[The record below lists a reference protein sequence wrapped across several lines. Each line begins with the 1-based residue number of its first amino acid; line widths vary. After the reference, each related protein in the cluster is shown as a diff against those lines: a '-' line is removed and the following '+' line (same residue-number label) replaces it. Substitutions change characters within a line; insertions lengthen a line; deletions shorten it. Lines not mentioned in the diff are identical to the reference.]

1 MKMKNR
7 IMKKLFLI
15 ALIIFTATAC
25 SEKEDG
31 DTTPPSVLTIE
42 SVTPT
47 NGGGI
52 ITYTLPNDND
62 ILYVR
67 AEYTNS
73 NGVDVSRASSS
84 FNNSIEID
92 GLNQTT
98 ALTITLYVVDE
109 NYNQSAPIYVELIP
123 LESFI
128 YLVQQSI
135 EISSDLGG
143 FRISWENIESKTVYV
158 FVHIDNAGEEEIR
171 ILSSDNPEESIAVR
185 GLPSEEISISTR
197 IEDFDENSTTLEY
210 KGTLTPL
217 FEELIDKSTWTLLTS
232 QSVNGDAWEGASV
245 NFWDDVIDTTGNN
258 SDNSY
263 FMIWRDLNGGSLNWP
278 LDIVIDLNKTVQITR
293 FTVWQRAYWYN
304 GPSDTPY
311 YFQEENMKSFTIYAS
326 TDSQTWQELGQFDI
340 GDPRDSE
347 GNIPTSALESAA
359 NGHDFELE
367 SVSETFRY
375 MKFSVTSNYGSETYV
390 NGSEI
395 TLYGL
400 DNL

>member
-1 MKMKNR
+1 
-7 IMKKLFLI
+7 MKKLFLVPL
-15 ALIIFTATAC
+15 LIFLVTGC
-25 SEKEDG
+25 SKSDDG
-31 DTTPPSVLTIE
+31 DTTPPGALTVQN
-42 SVTPT
+42 VTPT

-52 ITYTLPNDND
+52 IEYTLPDDND

-84 FNNSIEID
+84 YNNTIEIS

-109 NYNQSAPIYVELIP
+109 DYNQSTPIYVELIP

-128 YLVQQSI
+128 YLVQESI
-135 EISSDLGG
+135 EIASDLGG
-143 FRISWENIESKTVYV
+143 FRINWDNIESKTVYV
-158 FVHIDNAGEEEIR
+158 FVHINDGVEEEIR
-171 ILSSDNPEESIAVR
+171 ILSSSNAQESIAVR
-185 GLPSEEISISTR
+185 GLPAVEISISTR
-197 IEDFDENSTTLEY
+197 VQDFDENTTSLEE
-210 KGTLTPL
+210 KGILTPL
-217 FEELIDKSTWTLLTS
+217 FEEVIDKSTWTLLAS
-232 QSVNGDAWEGASV
+232 QSVDGNAWEGASS
-245 NFWDDVIDTTGNN
+245 NFWDDIIDTTGNN

-278 LDIVIDLNKTVQITR
+278 LDLVIDLNKNVKITR

-304 GPSDTPY
+304 GPADVPY
-311 YFQEENMKSFTIYAS
+311 YFQEENMKSFNIYAS
-326 TDSQTWQELGQFDI
+326 NDAQTWQELGQFDI

-347 GNIPTSALESAA
+347 GNIPTTALESAA
-359 NGHDFELE
+359 NGHEFELDN
-367 SVSETFRY
+367 VSEQFRY
-375 MKFSVTSNYGSETYV
+375 LKFSVTSNFGSETYV

>member
-1 MKMKNR
+1 
-7 IMKKLFLI
+7 MKKLFLVPL
-15 ALIIFTATAC
+15 LIFLFTGC
-25 SEKEDG
+25 SKSEDG
-31 DTTPPSVLTIE
+31 DTTPPGALTVQN
-42 SVTPT
+42 VTPT

-52 ITYTLPNDND
+52 IEYTLPDDND

-84 FNNSIEID
+84 YNNTIEIS

-109 NYNQSAPIYVELIP
+109 NYNQSTPIYVELIP

-128 YLVQQSI
+128 YLVQESI
-135 EISSDLGG
+135 EITSDLGG
-143 FRISWENIESKTVYV
+143 FRINWDNIESKTVYV
-158 FVHIDNAGEEEIR
+158 FVHINDGVEEEIR
-171 ILSSDNPEESIAVR
+171 ILSSSNTQESIAVR
-185 GLPSEEISISTR
+185 GLPAVEISISTR
-197 IEDFDENSTTLEY
+197 VQDFDENTTGLEE
-210 KGTLTPL
+210 KGILTPL
-217 FEELIDKSTWTLLTS
+217 FEEVIDKSTWTLLAS
-232 QSVNGDAWEGASV
+232 QSVDGNAWEGASS

-278 LDIVIDLNKTVQITR
+278 LDLVIDLNKNVKITR

-304 GPSDTPY
+304 GPSDVPY
-311 YFQEENMKSFTIYAS
+311 YFQEENMKSFNIYAS
-326 TDSQTWQELGQFDI
+326 NDAQTWEELGQFDI

-347 GNIPTSALESAA
+347 GNIPTTALESAA
-359 NGHDFELE
+359 NGHEFELDN
-367 SVSETFRY
+367 VSEQFRY
-375 MKFSVTSNYGSETYV
+375 LKFSVTSNFGSETYV

>member
-1 MKMKNR
+1 
-7 IMKKLFLI
+7 MKKLLFLTI
-15 ALIIFTATAC
+15 LIFAINSC
-25 SEKEDG
+25 SKQDDG
-31 DTTPPSVLTIE
+31 DTTPPSVLTVD

-52 ITYTLPNDND
+52 ISYTLPNDDD

-84 FNNSIEID
+84 YNNSIEID

-109 NYNQSAPIYVELIP
+109 NYNQSAPIYVELVP

-128 YLVQQSI
+128 YLVQESI
-135 EISSDLGG
+135 EVNTDLGG
-143 FRISWENIESKTVYV
+143 FRITWENIQSKTVYV
-158 FVHIDNAGEEEIR
+158 FVHINNGIEEEIR
-171 ILSSDNPEESIAVR
+171 ILSSNNYSESIAVR
-185 GLPSEEISISTR
+185 GLPSEEITISTR
-197 IEDFDENSTTLEY
+197 IEDFDENSTTLEE

-217 FEELIDKSTWTLLTS
+217 FEQVIDKSTWTLVAS
-232 QSVNGDAWEGASV
+232 QSVDGNAWEGASV
-245 NFWDDVIDTTGNN
+245 NFWDDVIDTTNNN

-278 LDIVIDLNKTVQITR
+278 LDLVIDLNKNVKVTR

-304 GPSDTPY
+304 GPSDIPY
-311 YFQEENMKSFTIYAS
+311 YYQEENMKSFTMYAS
-326 TDSQTWQELGQFDI
+326 NDAQVWEELGQFDI

-347 GNIPTSALESAA
+347 GNIPQSALDSAA
-359 NGHDFELE
+359 NGHEFELDE
-367 SVSETFRY
+367 VSESFRY
-375 MKFSVTSNYGSETYV
+375 LKFTVTSNYGSEAYV

-395 TLYGL
+395 TMYGL
-400 DNL
+400 DDI

>member
-1 MKMKNR
+1 
-7 IMKKLFLI
+7 MKKLLLLTILI
-15 ALIIFTATAC
+15 FAVNSC
-25 SEKEDG
+25 SKQDDG
-31 DTTPPSVLTIE
+31 DTTPPSVLTID

-52 ITYTLPNDND
+52 ISYTLPNDDD

-84 FNNSIEID
+84 YNNSIEID

-98 ALTITLYVVDE
+98 ALTITLYVVDQ
-109 NYNQSAPIYVELIP
+109 NYNQSAPIYVELVP

-128 YLVQQSI
+128 YLVQESI
-135 EISSDLGG
+135 EVNTDLGG
-143 FRISWENIESKTVYV
+143 FRITWENIQSKTVYV
-158 FVHIDNAGEEEIR
+158 FVHINNGTEEEIR
-171 ILSSDNPEESIAVR
+171 ILSSNNSSESIAVR
-185 GLPSEEISISTR
+185 GLPSEEITISTR
-197 IEDFDENSTTLEY
+197 IEDFDENSTTLEE

-217 FEELIDKSTWTLLTS
+217 FEQVIDKSTWTLVAS
-232 QSVNGDAWEGASV
+232 QSVNGNAWEGASV
-245 NFWDDVIDTTGNN
+245 NFWDDVIDTTNNN

-278 LDIVIDLNKTVQITR
+278 LDLVIDLNKNVKVTR

-304 GPSDTPY
+304 GPSDIPY

-326 TDSQTWQELGQFDI
+326 NDAQVWEELGQFDI

-347 GNIPTSALESAA
+347 GNIPQSALDSAA
-359 NGHDFELE
+359 NGHEFELDE
-367 SVSETFRY
+367 VSESFRY
-375 MKFSVTSNYGSETYV
+375 LKFSVTSNYGSEAYV

-395 TLYGL
+395 TMYGL
-400 DNL
+400 DDI

>member
-1 MKMKNR
+1 MKYR
-7 IMKKLFLI
+7 IMKKLLLI
-15 ALIIFTATAC
+15 PLFVFAAIAC
-25 SEKEDG
+25 SDKEDG
-31 DTTPPSVLTIE
+31 DTTPPGVLTVDL
-42 SVTPT
+42 VTPT

-52 ITYTLPNDND
+52 INYTLPDDND
-62 ILYVR
+62 ILYVK

-84 FNNSIEID
+84 YNNSIEID

-109 NYNQSAPIYVELIP
+109 NFNQSAPILIELVP

-128 YLVQQSI
+128 YLVQESI
-135 EISSDLGG
+135 ELAADLGG
-143 FRISWENIESKTVYV
+143 FRITWDNIESKTVYV
-158 FVHIDNAGEEEIR
+158 YVHINDGTEEAVR
-171 ILSSDNPEESIAVR
+171 ILSSDNAQESIAVR
-185 GLPSEEISISTR
+185 GLPSTEISISTR
-197 IEDFDENSTTLEY
+197 VQDFDENTTTLEE

-217 FEELIDKSTWTLLTS
+217 FEEVIDKSTWTLLAS
-232 QSVNGDAWEGASV
+232 QSVNGNAWEGDST

-278 LDIVIDLNKTVQITR
+278 LDLVINLNKNVKITR
-293 FTVWQRAYWYN
+293 FSVWQRAFWYN
-304 GPSDTPY
+304 GPSDIPY

-326 TDSQTWQELGQFDI
+326 NDAQVWQELGQFDI
-340 GDPRDSE
+340 GDPRDSD
-347 GNIPTSALESAA
+347 GNIPVSALESAA
-359 NGHDFELE
+359 NGHEFELDA
-367 SVSETFRY
+367 VSETFRY
-375 MKFSVTSNYGSETYV
+375 LKFSVTSNYGSETYV

>member
-1 MKMKNR
+1 
-7 IMKKLFLI
+7 MKKLLFIPLFVF
-15 ALIIFTATAC
+15 AAVAC
-25 SEKEDG
+25 SDKEDG
-31 DTTPPSVLTIE
+31 DTTPPGVLTVDM
-42 SVTPT
+42 VTPT

-52 ITYTLPNDND
+52 INYTLPDNND
-62 ILYVR
+62 ILYVK

-84 FNNSIEID
+84 YNNSIEID

-109 NYNQSAPIYVELIP
+109 NFNQSAPIFVELIP

-128 YLVQQSI
+128 YLVQESI
-135 EISSDLGG
+135 ELAADLGG
-143 FRISWENIESKTVYV
+143 FRITWDNIESKTVYV
-158 FVHIDNAGEEEIR
+158 YVHINDGTEEEVR
-171 ILSSDNPEESIAVR
+171 ILSSDNAQESIAVR
-185 GLPSEEISISTR
+185 GLPSTEISISTR
-197 IEDFDENSTTLEY
+197 VQDFDENTTTLEE
-210 KGTLTPL
+210 KGRLTPL
-217 FEELIDKSTWTLLTS
+217 FEEVIDKSTWTLLAS
-232 QSVNGDAWEGASV
+232 QSVNGNAWEGDST

-278 LDIVIDLNKTVQITR
+278 LDLVINLNKNVKITR
-293 FTVWQRAYWYN
+293 FSVWQRAFWYN
-304 GPSDTPY
+304 GPSDVPY

-326 TDSQTWQELGQFDI
+326 NDAQVWQELGQFDI

-347 GNIPTSALESAA
+347 GNIPAAALESAA
-359 NGHDFELE
+359 NGHEFELDA
-367 SVSETFRY
+367 VSEAFRY
-375 MKFSVTSNYGSETYV
+375 LKFSVTSNYGSETYV

>member
-1 MKMKNR
+1 
-7 IMKKLFLI
+7 MKKLLLLTILI
-15 ALIIFTATAC
+15 FAVSSC
-25 SEKEDG
+25 SKQDDG
-31 DTTPPSVLTIE
+31 DTTPPSVLIVDT
-42 SVTPT
+42 VTPT

-52 ITYTLPNDND
+52 ISYTLPNDND

-84 FNNSIEID
+84 HNNSIEID

-109 NYNQSAPIYVELIP
+109 NYNQSAPVYVELVP

-128 YLVQQSI
+128 YLVQESI
-135 EISSDLGG
+135 EVNTDLGG
-143 FRISWENIESKTVYV
+143 FRITWENIQSKTVYV
-158 FVHIDNAGEEEIR
+158 FIHIDNGIDEEIR
-171 ILSSDNPEESIAVR
+171 ILSSNNSSESIAVR
-185 GLPSEEISISTR
+185 GLPSEEITISTR
-197 IEDFDENSTTLEY
+197 IEDFDENSTTLEV

-217 FEELIDKSTWTLLTS
+217 FEQVIDKSTWTLVTS
-232 QSVNGDAWEGASV
+232 QSVNGNAWEGASV
-245 NFWDDVIDTTGNN
+245 NFWDNVIDTTNNN

-278 LDIVIDLNKTVQITR
+278 LDLVIDLNKNVKVTR

-304 GPSDTPY
+304 GPSDIPY
-311 YFQEENMKSFTIYAS
+311 YFQEENMKSFNLYAS
-326 TDSQTWQELGQFDI
+326 NDAQVWEELGQFDI
-340 GDPRDSE
+340 GDPRDPD
-347 GNIPTSALESAA
+347 GNIPQSALDSAA
-359 NGHDFELE
+359 NGHEFELDE
-367 SVSETFRY
+367 VSESFRY
-375 MKFSVTSNYGSETYV
+375 LKFSVTSNFGSEAYV

-395 TLYGL
+395 TMYGL

>member
-1 MKMKNR
+1 
-7 IMKKLFLI
+7 MKKLLFLTI
-15 ALIIFTATAC
+15 LIFAINSC
-25 SEKEDG
+25 SKQDDG
-31 DTTPPSVLTIE
+31 DTTPPSVLTVD

-52 ITYTLPNDND
+52 ISYTLPNDDD

-84 FNNSIEID
+84 YNNSIEID

-109 NYNQSAPIYVELIP
+109 NYNQSAPIYVELVP

-128 YLVQQSI
+128 YLVQESI
-135 EISSDLGG
+135 EVNTDLGG
-143 FRISWENIESKTVYV
+143 FRINWENIQSKTVYV
-158 FVHIDNAGEEEIR
+158 FVHINNGTEEEIR
-171 ILSSDNPEESIAVR
+171 ILSSNNSSESIAVR
-185 GLPSEEISISTR
+185 GLPSEEITISTR
-197 IEDFDENSTTLEY
+197 IEDFDENSTTLEE

-217 FEELIDKSTWTLLTS
+217 FEQVIDKSTWTLVAS
-232 QSVNGDAWEGASV
+232 QSVDGNAWEGASV
-245 NFWDDVIDTTGNN
+245 NFWDDVIDTTNNN

-278 LDIVIDLNKTVQITR
+278 LDLVIDLNKNVKVTR

-304 GPSDTPY
+304 GPSDVPY
-311 YFQEENMKSFTIYAS
+311 YFQEENMKSFTMYAS
-326 TDSQTWQELGQFDI
+326 NDAQVWEELGQFDI

-347 GNIPTSALESAA
+347 GNIPQSALDSAA
-359 NGHDFELE
+359 NGHEFELDE
-367 SVSETFRY
+367 VSESFRY
-375 MKFSVTSNYGSETYV
+375 LKFTVTSNYGSEAYV

-395 TLYGL
+395 TMYGL
-400 DNL
+400 DDI

>member
-1 MKMKNR
+1 
-7 IMKKLFLI
+7 MKKLFLVPL
-15 ALIIFTATAC
+15 LIFLVAGC
-25 SEKEDG
+25 SKSDDG
-31 DTTPPSVLTIE
+31 DTTPPGALTVQN
-42 SVTPT
+42 VTPT

-52 ITYTLPNDND
+52 IEYTLPDDND

-84 FNNSIEID
+84 YNNTIEIS

-109 NYNQSAPIYVELIP
+109 DYNQSTPIYVELIP

-128 YLVQQSI
+128 YLVQESI
-135 EISSDLGG
+135 EIASDLGG
-143 FRISWENIESKTVYV
+143 FRINWDNIESKTVYV
-158 FVHIDNAGEEEIR
+158 FVHINDGVEEEIR
-171 ILSSDNPEESIAVR
+171 ILSSSNAQESIAVR
-185 GLPSEEISISTR
+185 GLPAVEISISTR
-197 IEDFDENSTTLEY
+197 VQDFDENTTGLEE
-210 KGTLTPL
+210 KGILTPL
-217 FEELIDKSTWTLLTS
+217 FEEVIDKSTWTLLAS
-232 QSVNGDAWEGASV
+232 QSVDGNAWEGASS

-278 LDIVIDLNKTVQITR
+278 LDLVIDLNKNVKITR

-304 GPSDTPY
+304 GPSDVPY
-311 YFQEENMKSFTIYAS
+311 YFQEENMKSFNIYAS
-326 TDSQTWQELGQFDI
+326 NDAQTWEELGQFDI

-347 GNIPTSALESAA
+347 GNIPTTALESAA
-359 NGHDFELE
+359 NGHEFELDN
-367 SVSETFRY
+367 VSEQFRY
-375 MKFSVTSNYGSETYV
+375 LKFSVTSNFGSETYV

>member
-1 MKMKNR
+1 
-7 IMKKLFLI
+7 MKKLLFLTI
-15 ALIIFTATAC
+15 LIFAINSC
-25 SEKEDG
+25 SKQDDG
-31 DTTPPSVLTIE
+31 DTTPPSVLTVD

-52 ITYTLPNDND
+52 ISYTLPNDDD

-84 FNNSIEID
+84 YNNSIEID

-109 NYNQSAPIYVELIP
+109 NYNQSAPIYVELVP

-128 YLVQQSI
+128 YLVQESI
-135 EISSDLGG
+135 EVNTDLGG
-143 FRISWENIESKTVYV
+143 FRINWENVQSKTVYV
-158 FVHIDNAGEEEIR
+158 FVHINNGIEEEIR
-171 ILSSDNPEESIAVR
+171 ILSSNNSSESIAVR
-185 GLPSEEISISTR
+185 GLTSEEITISTR
-197 IEDFDENSTTLEY
+197 IEDFDENSTTLEE

-217 FEELIDKSTWTLLTS
+217 FEQVIDKSTWTLVAS
-232 QSVNGDAWEGASV
+232 QSVNGNAWEGASV
-245 NFWDDVIDTTGNN
+245 NFWDDVIDTTNNN

-278 LDIVIDLNKTVQITR
+278 LDLVIDLNKNVKVTR

-304 GPSDTPY
+304 GPSDIPY
-311 YFQEENMKSFTIYAS
+311 YFQEENMKSFTMYAS
-326 TDSQTWQELGQFDI
+326 NDAQVWEELGQFDI

-347 GNIPTSALESAA
+347 GNIPQSALDSAA
-359 NGHDFELE
+359 NGHEFELDE
-367 SVSETFRY
+367 VSESFRY
-375 MKFSVTSNYGSETYV
+375 LKFSVTSNYGSEAYV

-395 TLYGL
+395 TMYGL
-400 DNL
+400 DDI

>member
-1 MKMKNR
+1 
-7 IMKKLFLI
+7 MKKLLFLTI
-15 ALIIFTATAC
+15 LIFAINSC
-25 SEKEDG
+25 SKQDDG
-31 DTTPPSVLTIE
+31 DTTPPSVLTVD

-52 ITYTLPNDND
+52 ISYTLPNDDD

-84 FNNSIEID
+84 YNNSIEID

-109 NYNQSAPIYVELIP
+109 NYNQSAPIYVELVP

-128 YLVQQSI
+128 YLVQESI
-135 EISSDLGG
+135 EVNTDLGG
-143 FRISWENIESKTVYV
+143 FRINWENVQSKTVYV
-158 FVHIDNAGEEEIR
+158 FVHINNGTEEEIR
-171 ILSSDNPEESIAVR
+171 ILSSNNSSESIAVR
-185 GLPSEEISISTR
+185 GLPSEEITISTR
-197 IEDFDENSTTLEY
+197 IEDFDENSTTLEE

-217 FEELIDKSTWTLLTS
+217 FEQVIDKSTWTLVAS
-232 QSVNGDAWEGASV
+232 QSVDGNAWEGASV
-245 NFWDDVIDTTGNN
+245 NFWDDVIDTTNNN

-278 LDIVIDLNKTVQITR
+278 LDLVIDLNKNVKVTR

-304 GPSDTPY
+304 GPSDVPY
-311 YFQEENMKSFTIYAS
+311 YFQEENMKSFTMYAS
-326 TDSQTWQELGQFDI
+326 NDAQVWEELGQFDI

-347 GNIPTSALESAA
+347 GNIPQSVLDSAA
-359 NGHDFELE
+359 NGHEFELDE
-367 SVSETFRY
+367 VSESFRY
-375 MKFSVTSNYGSETYV
+375 LKFSVTSNYGSEAYV

-395 TLYGL
+395 TMYGL
-400 DNL
+400 DDI

>member
-1 MKMKNR
+1 
-7 IMKKLFLI
+7 MKKLLFLTI
-15 ALIIFTATAC
+15 LFFAASSC
-25 SEKEDG
+25 SKQDDG
-31 DTTPPSVLTIE
+31 DTTPPSVLTVD

-52 ITYTLPNDND
+52 ISYTLPNDDD

-84 FNNSIEID
+84 YNNSIEID

-109 NYNQSAPIYVELIP
+109 NYNQSAPIYVELVP

-128 YLVQQSI
+128 YLVQESI
-135 EISSDLGG
+135 EVNTDLGG
-143 FRISWENIESKTVYV
+143 FRITWENIQSKTVYV
-158 FVHIDNAGEEEIR
+158 FVHINNGIEEEIR
-171 ILSSDNPEESIAVR
+171 ILSSNNSSESIAVR
-185 GLPSEEISISTR
+185 GLPSEEITISTR
-197 IEDFDENSTTLEY
+197 IEDFDENSTTLEE

-217 FEELIDKSTWTLLTS
+217 FEQVIDKSTWTLVAS
-232 QSVNGDAWEGASV
+232 QSVNGNAWEGASV
-245 NFWDDVIDTTGNN
+245 NFWDDVIDTTNNN

-278 LDIVIDLNKTVQITR
+278 LDLVIDLNKNVKVTR

-304 GPSDTPY
+304 GPSDIPY
-311 YFQEENMKSFTIYAS
+311 YFQEENMKSFIMYAS
-326 TDSQTWQELGQFDI
+326 NDAQVWEELGQFDI
-340 GDPRDSE
+340 GDPRDSD
-347 GNIPTSALESAA
+347 GNIPQSALDSAA
-359 NGHDFELE
+359 NGHEFELDE
-367 SVSETFRY
+367 VSESFRY
-375 MKFSVTSNYGSETYV
+375 LKFSVTSNYGSEAYV

-395 TLYGL
+395 TMYGL
-400 DNL
+400 DDI

>member
-1 MKMKNR
+1 
-7 IMKKLFLI
+7 MKKLLFLTI
-15 ALIIFTATAC
+15 LIFAVSSC
-25 SEKEDG
+25 SKQDDG
-31 DTTPPSVLTIE
+31 DTTPPSVLTVD

-52 ITYTLPNDND
+52 ISYTLPNDDD

-84 FNNSIEID
+84 YNNSIEID

-109 NYNQSAPIYVELIP
+109 NYNQSAPIYVELVP

-128 YLVQQSI
+128 YLVQESI
-135 EISSDLGG
+135 EVNTDLGG
-143 FRISWENIESKTVYV
+143 FRINWENIQSKTVYV
-158 FVHIDNAGEEEIR
+158 FVHINNGSEEEIR
-171 ILSSDNPEESIAVR
+171 ILSSNNSSESIAVR
-185 GLPSEEISISTR
+185 GLPSEEITISTR
-197 IEDFDENSTTLEY
+197 IEDFDENSTTLEE

-217 FEELIDKSTWTLLTS
+217 FEQVIDKSTWTLVAS
-232 QSVNGDAWEGASV
+232 QSVNGNAWEGASV
-245 NFWDDVIDTTGNN
+245 NFWDDVIDTTNNN

-278 LDIVIDLNKTVQITR
+278 LDLVIDLNKNVKVTR

-304 GPSDTPY
+304 GPSDIPY
-311 YFQEENMKSFTIYAS
+311 YFQEENMKSFTMYAS
-326 TDSQTWQELGQFDI
+326 NDAQVWEELGQFDI

-347 GNIPTSALESAA
+347 GNIPQSALDSAA
-359 NGHDFELE
+359 NGHEFELDE
-367 SVSETFRY
+367 VSESFRY
-375 MKFSVTSNYGSETYV
+375 LKFSVTSNYGSEAYV

-395 TLYGL
+395 TMYGL
-400 DNL
+400 DDI

>member
-1 MKMKNR
+1 
-7 IMKKLFLI
+7 MKKLLFLTI
-15 ALIIFTATAC
+15 LIFAINSC
-25 SEKEDG
+25 SKQDDG
-31 DTTPPSVLTIE
+31 DTTPPSVLTVD

-52 ITYTLPNDND
+52 ISYTLPNDDD

-84 FNNSIEID
+84 YNNSIEID

-109 NYNQSAPIYVELIP
+109 NYNQSAPIYVELVP

-128 YLVQQSI
+128 YLVQESI
-135 EISSDLGG
+135 EVNTDLGG
-143 FRISWENIESKTVYV
+143 FRINWENIQSKTVYV
-158 FVHIDNAGEEEIR
+158 FVHINNGSEEEIR
-171 ILSSDNPEESIAVR
+171 ILSSNNSSESIAVR
-185 GLPSEEISISTR
+185 GLPSEEITISTR
-197 IEDFDENSTTLEY
+197 IEDFDENSTTLEE

-217 FEELIDKSTWTLLTS
+217 FEQVIDKSTWTLVAS
-232 QSVNGDAWEGASV
+232 QSVNGNAWEGASV
-245 NFWDDVIDTTGNN
+245 NFWDDVIDTTNNN

-278 LDIVIDLNKTVQITR
+278 LDLVIDLNKNVKVTR

-304 GPSDTPY
+304 GPSDIPY

-326 TDSQTWQELGQFDI
+326 NDAQVWEELGQFDI

-347 GNIPTSALESAA
+347 GNIPQSALDSAA
-359 NGHDFELE
+359 NGHEFELDE
-367 SVSETFRY
+367 VSESFRY
-375 MKFSVTSNYGSETYV
+375 LKFSVTSNYGSEAV
-390 NGSEI
+390 CQRFRNHHVWFR
-395 TLYGL
+395 
-400 DNL
+400 

>member
-1 MKMKNR
+1 
-7 IMKKLFLI
+7 MKKLLFLTI
-15 ALIIFTATAC
+15 LFFAVSSC
-25 SEKEDG
+25 SKQDDG
-31 DTTPPSVLTIE
+31 DTTPPSVLTVD

-52 ITYTLPNDND
+52 ISYTLPNDDD

-84 FNNSIEID
+84 YNNSIEID

-109 NYNQSAPIYVELIP
+109 NYNQSAPIYVELVP

-128 YLVQQSI
+128 YLVQESI
-135 EISSDLGG
+135 EVNTDLGG
-143 FRISWENIESKTVYV
+143 FRINWENVQSKTVYV
-158 FVHIDNAGEEEIR
+158 FVHINNGTEEEIR
-171 ILSSDNPEESIAVR
+171 ILSSNNSSESIAVR
-185 GLPSEEISISTR
+185 GLPSEEITISTR
-197 IEDFDENSTTLEY
+197 IEDFDENSTTLEE

-217 FEELIDKSTWTLLTS
+217 FEQVIDKSTWTLVAS
-232 QSVNGDAWEGASV
+232 QSVDGNAWEGASV
-245 NFWDDVIDTTGNN
+245 NFWDDVIDTTNNN

-278 LDIVIDLNKTVQITR
+278 LDLVIDLNKNVKVTR

-304 GPSDTPY
+304 GPSDIPY
-311 YFQEENMKSFTIYAS
+311 YYQEENMKSFTMYAS
-326 TDSQTWQELGQFDI
+326 NDAQVWEELGQFDI

-347 GNIPTSALESAA
+347 GNIPQSALDSAA
-359 NGHDFELE
+359 NGHEFELDE
-367 SVSETFRY
+367 VSESFRY
-375 MKFSVTSNYGSETYV
+375 LKFTVTSNYGSEAYV

-395 TLYGL
+395 TMYGL
-400 DNL
+400 DDI

>member
-1 MKMKNR
+1 
-7 IMKKLFLI
+7 MKKLLFLTI
-15 ALIIFTATAC
+15 LFFAASSC
-25 SEKEDG
+25 SKQDDG
-31 DTTPPSVLTIE
+31 DTTPPSVLTVD

-52 ITYTLPNDND
+52 ISYTLPNDDD

-84 FNNSIEID
+84 YNNSIEID

-109 NYNQSAPIYVELIP
+109 NYNQSAPIYVELVP

-128 YLVQQSI
+128 YLVQESI
-135 EISSDLGG
+135 EVNTDLGG
-143 FRISWENIESKTVYV
+143 FRITWENIQSKTVYV
-158 FVHIDNAGEEEIR
+158 FVHINNGIEEEIR
-171 ILSSDNPEESIAVR
+171 ILSSNNSSESIAVR
-185 GLPSEEISISTR
+185 GLPSEEITISTR
-197 IEDFDENSTTLEY
+197 IEDFDENSTTLEE

-217 FEELIDKSTWTLLTS
+217 FEQVIDKSTWTLVAS
-232 QSVNGDAWEGASV
+232 QSVNGNAWEGASV
-245 NFWDDVIDTTGNN
+245 NFWDDVIDTTNNN

-278 LDIVIDLNKTVQITR
+278 LDLVIDLNKNVKVTR

-304 GPSDTPY
+304 GPSDIPY
-311 YFQEENMKSFTIYAS
+311 YFQEENMKSFTMYAS
-326 TDSQTWQELGQFDI
+326 NDAQVWEELGQFDI
-340 GDPRDSE
+340 GDPRDSD
-347 GNIPTSALESAA
+347 GNIPQSALDSAA
-359 NGHDFELE
+359 NGHEFELDE
-367 SVSETFRY
+367 VSESFRY
-375 MKFSVTSNYGSETYV
+375 LKFSVTSNYGSEAYV

-395 TLYGL
+395 TMYGL
-400 DNL
+400 DDI

>member
-1 MKMKNR
+1 
-7 IMKKLFLI
+7 MKKLLFLTI
-15 ALIIFTATAC
+15 LIFAVSSC
-25 SEKEDG
+25 SKQDDG
-31 DTTPPSVLTIE
+31 DTTPPSVLTVN

-52 ITYTLPNDND
+52 ISYTLPNDDD

-84 FNNSIEID
+84 YNNSIEID

-109 NYNQSAPIYVELIP
+109 NYNQSAPIYVELVP

-128 YLVQQSI
+128 YLVQESI
-135 EISSDLGG
+135 EVNTDLGG
-143 FRISWENIESKTVYV
+143 FRINWENIQSKTVYV
-158 FVHIDNAGEEEIR
+158 FVHINNGSEEEVR
-171 ILSSDNPEESIAVR
+171 ILSSNNSSESIAVR
-185 GLPSEEISISTR
+185 GLPSEEITISTR
-197 IEDFDENSTTLEY
+197 IEDFDENSTTLEE

-217 FEELIDKSTWTLLTS
+217 FEQVIDKSTWTLVAS
-232 QSVNGDAWEGASV
+232 QSVNGNAWEGASV
-245 NFWDDVIDTTGNN
+245 NFWDDVIDTTNNN

-278 LDIVIDLNKTVQITR
+278 LDLVIDLNKNVKVTR

-304 GPSDTPY
+304 GPSDIPY

-326 TDSQTWQELGQFDI
+326 NDAQVWEELGQFDI

-347 GNIPTSALESAA
+347 GNIPQSALDSAA
-359 NGHDFELE
+359 NGHEFELDE
-367 SVSETFRY
+367 VSESFRY
-375 MKFSVTSNYGSETYV
+375 LKFSVTSNYGSEAYV

-395 TLYGL
+395 TMYGL
-400 DNL
+400 DDI

>member
-1 MKMKNR
+1 
-7 IMKKLFLI
+7 MKKLLFLTI
-15 ALIIFTATAC
+15 LIFAVSSC
-25 SEKEDG
+25 SKQDDG
-31 DTTPPSVLTIE
+31 DTTPPSVLTVN

-52 ITYTLPNDND
+52 ISYTLPNDDD

-84 FNNSIEID
+84 YNNSIEID

-109 NYNQSAPIYVELIP
+109 NYNQSAPIYVELVP

-128 YLVQQSI
+128 YLVQESI
-135 EISSDLGG
+135 EVNTDLGG
-143 FRISWENIESKTVYV
+143 FRINWENIQSKTVYV
-158 FVHIDNAGEEEIR
+158 FVHINNGSEEEIR
-171 ILSSDNPEESIAVR
+171 ILSSNNSSESIAVR
-185 GLPSEEISISTR
+185 GLPSEEITISTR
-197 IEDFDENSTTLEY
+197 IEDFDENSTTLEE

-217 FEELIDKSTWTLLTS
+217 FEQVIDKSTWTLVAS
-232 QSVNGDAWEGASV
+232 QSVNGNAWEGASV
-245 NFWDDVIDTTGNN
+245 NFWDDVIDTTNNN

-278 LDIVIDLNKTVQITR
+278 LDLVIDLNKNVKVTR
-293 FTVWQRAYWYN
+293 FTVWQLAYWYN
-304 GPSDTPY
+304 CPSDIPY

-326 TDSQTWQELGQFDI
+326 NDAQVWEELGQFDI

-347 GNIPTSALESAA
+347 GNIPQSALDSAA
-359 NGHDFELE
+359 NGHEFELDE
-367 SVSETFRY
+367 VSE
-375 MKFSVTSNYGSETYV
+375 SENQESDVASEDPEASNS
-390 NGSEI
+390 
-395 TLYGL
+395 
-400 DNL
+400 

>member
-1 MKMKNR
+1 
-7 IMKKLFLI
+7 MKKLLFLTI
-15 ALIIFTATAC
+15 LIFAVSSC
-25 SEKEDG
+25 SKQDDG
-31 DTTPPSVLTIE
+31 DTTPPSVLTVN

-52 ITYTLPNDND
+52 ISYTLPNDDD

-84 FNNSIEID
+84 YNNSIEID

-109 NYNQSAPIYVELIP
+109 NYNQSAPIYVELVP

-128 YLVQQSI
+128 YLVQESI
-135 EISSDLGG
+135 EVNTDLGG
-143 FRISWENIESKTVYV
+143 FRITWENIQSKTVYV
-158 FVHIDNAGEEEIR
+158 FVHINNGSEEEIR
-171 ILSSDNPEESIAVR
+171 ILSSNNSSESIAVR
-185 GLPSEEISISTR
+185 GLPSEEITISTR
-197 IEDFDENSTTLEY
+197 IEDFDENSTTLEE

-217 FEELIDKSTWTLLTS
+217 FEQVIDKSTWTLVAS
-232 QSVNGDAWEGASV
+232 QSVNGNAWEGASV
-245 NFWDDVIDTTGNN
+245 NFWDDVIDTTNNN

-278 LDIVIDLNKTVQITR
+278 LDLVIDLNKNVKVTR

-304 GPSDTPY
+304 GPSDIPY
-311 YFQEENMKSFTIYAS
+311 YFQEENMKSFTMYAS
-326 TDSQTWQELGQFDI
+326 NDAQVWEELGQFDI

-347 GNIPTSALESAA
+347 GNIPQSALDSAA
-359 NGHDFELE
+359 NGHEFELDE
-367 SVSETFRY
+367 VSESFRY
-375 MKFSVTSNYGSETYV
+375 LKFSVTSNYGSEAYV

-395 TLYGL
+395 TMYGL
-400 DNL
+400 DDI

>member
-1 MKMKNR
+1 
-7 IMKKLFLI
+7 MKKLLFLTI
-15 ALIIFTATAC
+15 LIFAVSSC
-25 SEKEDG
+25 SKQDDG
-31 DTTPPSVLTIE
+31 DTTPPSVLTVN

-52 ITYTLPNDND
+52 ISYTLPNDDD

-84 FNNSIEID
+84 YNNSIEID

-109 NYNQSAPIYVELIP
+109 NYNQSAPIYVELVP

-128 YLVQQSI
+128 YLVQESI
-135 EISSDLGG
+135 EVNTDLGG
-143 FRISWENIESKTVYV
+143 FRITWENIQSKTVYV
-158 FVHIDNAGEEEIR
+158 FVHINNGIEEEIR
-171 ILSSDNPEESIAVR
+171 ILSSNNSSESIAVR
-185 GLPSEEISISTR
+185 GLPSEEITISTR
-197 IEDFDENSTTLEY
+197 IEDFDENSTTLEE

-217 FEELIDKSTWTLLTS
+217 FEQVIDKSTWTLVAS
-232 QSVNGDAWEGASV
+232 QSVNGNAWEGASV
-245 NFWDDVIDTTGNN
+245 NFWDDVIDTTNNN

-278 LDIVIDLNKTVQITR
+278 LDLVIDLNKNVKVTR

-304 GPSDTPY
+304 GPSDIPY

-326 TDSQTWQELGQFDI
+326 NDAQVWEELGQFDI

-347 GNIPTSALESAA
+347 GNIPQSALDSAA
-359 NGHDFELE
+359 NGHEFELDE
-367 SVSETFRY
+367 VSESFRY
-375 MKFSVTSNYGSETYV
+375 LKFSVTSNYGSEAYV

-395 TLYGL
+395 TMYGL
-400 DNL
+400 DDI

>member
-1 MKMKNR
+1 
-7 IMKKLFLI
+7 MKKLLFLTI
-15 ALIIFTATAC
+15 LIFAVSSC
-25 SEKEDG
+25 SKQDDG
-31 DTTPPSVLTIE
+31 DTTPPSVLTVD

-52 ITYTLPNDND
+52 ISYTLPNDDD

-84 FNNSIEID
+84 YNNSIEID

-109 NYNQSAPIYVELIP
+109 NYNQSAPLYVELVP

-128 YLVQQSI
+128 YLVQESI
-135 EISSDLGG
+135 EVNTDLGG
-143 FRISWENIESKTVYV
+143 FRINWENIQSKTVYV
-158 FVHIDNAGEEEIR
+158 FVHINNGSEEEIR
-171 ILSSDNPEESIAVR
+171 ILSSNNSSESIAVR
-185 GLPSEEISISTR
+185 GLPSEEITISTR
-197 IEDFDENSTTLEY
+197 IEDFDENSTTLEE

-217 FEELIDKSTWTLLTS
+217 FEQVIDKSTWTLVAS
-232 QSVNGDAWEGASV
+232 QSVNGNAWEGASV
-245 NFWDDVIDTTGNN
+245 NFWDDVIDTTNNN

-278 LDIVIDLNKTVQITR
+278 LDLVIDLNKNVKVTR

-304 GPSDTPY
+304 GPSDIPY

-326 TDSQTWQELGQFDI
+326 NDAQVWEELGQFDI

-347 GNIPTSALESAA
+347 GNIPQSALDSAA
-359 NGHDFELE
+359 NGHEFELDE
-367 SVSETFRY
+367 VSESFRY
-375 MKFSVTSNYGSETYV
+375 LKFSVTSNYGSEAYV

-395 TLYGL
+395 TMYGL
-400 DNL
+400 DDI

>member
-1 MKMKNR
+1 
-7 IMKKLFLI
+7 MKKLLFLTI
-15 ALIIFTATAC
+15 LIFAINSC
-25 SEKEDG
+25 SKQDDG
-31 DTTPPSVLTIE
+31 DTTPPSVLTVD

-52 ITYTLPNDND
+52 ISYTLPNDDD

-84 FNNSIEID
+84 YNNSIEID

-109 NYNQSAPIYVELIP
+109 NYNQSAPIYVELVP

-128 YLVQQSI
+128 YLVQESI
-135 EISSDLGG
+135 EVNTDLGG
-143 FRISWENIESKTVYV
+143 FRITWENIQSKTVYV
-158 FVHIDNAGEEEIR
+158 FVHINNGIEEEIR
-171 ILSSDNPEESIAVR
+171 ILSSNNSSESIAVR
-185 GLPSEEISISTR
+185 GLPSEEITISTR
-197 IEDFDENSTTLEY
+197 IEDFDENSTTLEE

-217 FEELIDKSTWTLLTS
+217 FEQVIDKSTWTLVAS
-232 QSVNGDAWEGASV
+232 QSVDGNAWEGASV
-245 NFWDDVIDTTGNN
+245 NFWDDVIDTTNNN

-278 LDIVIDLNKTVQITR
+278 LDLVIDLNKNVKVTR

-304 GPSDTPY
+304 GPSDIPY
-311 YFQEENMKSFTIYAS
+311 YYQEENMKSFTMYAS
-326 TDSQTWQELGQFDI
+326 NDAQVWEELGQFDI

-347 GNIPTSALESAA
+347 GNIPQSALDSAA
-359 NGHDFELE
+359 NGHEFELDE
-367 SVSETFRY
+367 VSESFRY
-375 MKFSVTSNYGSETYV
+375 LKFTVTSNYGSEAYV

-395 TLYGL
+395 TMYGL
-400 DNL
+400 DDI

>member
-1 MKMKNR
+1 
-7 IMKKLFLI
+7 MKKLFLVPL
-15 ALIIFTATAC
+15 LIFLVAGC
-25 SEKEDG
+25 SKSDDG
-31 DTTPPSVLTIE
+31 DTTPPGALTVQN
-42 SVTPT
+42 VTPT

-52 ITYTLPNDND
+52 IEYTLPDDND

-84 FNNSIEID
+84 YNNTIEIS

-109 NYNQSAPIYVELIP
+109 DYNQSTPIYVELIP

-128 YLVQQSI
+128 YLVQESI
-135 EISSDLGG
+135 EIASDLGG
-143 FRISWENIESKTVYV
+143 FRINWDNIESKTVYV
-158 FVHIDNAGEEEIR
+158 FVHINDGVEEEIR
-171 ILSSDNPEESIAVR
+171 ILSSSNAQESIAVR
-185 GLPSEEISISTR
+185 GLPAVEISISTR
-197 IEDFDENSTTLEY
+197 VQDFDENTTGLEE
-210 KGTLTPL
+210 KGILTPL
-217 FEELIDKSTWTLLTS
+217 FEEVIDKTSWTLLTS
-232 QSVNGDAWEGASV
+232 QSVDGNAWEGASS
-245 NFWDDVIDTTGNN
+245 NFWDDIIDTTGNN

-278 LDIVIDLNKTVQITR
+278 LDLVIDLNKNVKITR

-304 GPSDTPY
+304 GPSDVPY
-311 YFQEENMKSFTIYAS
+311 YFQEENMKSFNIYAS
-326 TDSQTWQELGQFDI
+326 NDAQTWEELGQFDI

-347 GNIPTSALESAA
+347 GNIPTTALESAA
-359 NGHDFELE
+359 NGHEFELDN
-367 SVSETFRY
+367 VSEQFRY
-375 MKFSVTSNYGSETYV
+375 LKFSVTSNFGSETYV

>member
-1 MKMKNR
+1 
-7 IMKKLFLI
+7 MKKLLLI
-15 ALIIFTATAC
+15 PLFVFAAIAC
-25 SEKEDG
+25 SDKEDG
-31 DTTPPSVLTIE
+31 DTTPPGVLTVDM
-42 SVTPT
+42 VTPT

-52 ITYTLPNDND
+52 INYTLPDDND
-62 ILYVR
+62 ILYVK

-84 FNNSIEID
+84 YNNSIEID

-109 NYNQSAPIYVELIP
+109 NFNQSAPIFVELIP

-128 YLVQQSI
+128 YLVQESI
-135 EISSDLGG
+135 ELAADLGG
-143 FRISWENIESKTVYV
+143 FRITWDNIESKTVYV
-158 FVHIDNAGEEEIR
+158 YVHINDGTEEEVR
-171 ILSSDNPEESIAVR
+171 ILSSDNAQESIAVR
-185 GLPSEEISISTR
+185 GLPSTEISISTR
-197 IEDFDENSTTLEY
+197 VQDFDENTTTLEE

-217 FEELIDKSTWTLLTS
+217 FEEVIDKSTWTLLAS
-232 QSVNGDAWEGASV
+232 QSVNGNAWEGDST

-278 LDIVIDLNKTVQITR
+278 LDLVINLNKNVKITR
-293 FTVWQRAYWYN
+293 FSVWQRAFWYN
-304 GPSDTPY
+304 GPSDVPY

-326 TDSQTWQELGQFDI
+326 NDAQVWQELGQFDI

-347 GNIPTSALESAA
+347 GNIPAAALESAA
-359 NGHDFELE
+359 NGHEFELDA
-367 SVSETFRY
+367 VSEAFRY
-375 MKFSVTSNYGSETYV
+375 LKFSVTSNYGSETYV

>member
-1 MKMKNR
+1 
-7 IMKKLFLI
+7 MKKLLFLTI
-15 ALIIFTATAC
+15 LIFAVSSC
-25 SEKEDG
+25 SKQDDG
-31 DTTPPSVLTIE
+31 DTTPPSVLTVD

-52 ITYTLPNDND
+52 ISYTLPNDDD

-84 FNNSIEID
+84 YNNSIEID

-109 NYNQSAPIYVELIP
+109 NYNQSAPIYVELVP

-128 YLVQQSI
+128 YLVQESI
-135 EISSDLGG
+135 EVNTDLGG
-143 FRISWENIESKTVYV
+143 FRINWENIQSKTVYV
-158 FVHIDNAGEEEIR
+158 FVHINNGSEEEIR
-171 ILSSDNPEESIAVR
+171 ILSSNNSSESIAVR
-185 GLPSEEISISTR
+185 GLPSEEITISTR
-197 IEDFDENSTTLEY
+197 VEDFDENSTTLEE

-217 FEELIDKSTWTLLTS
+217 FEQVIDKSTWTLVAS
-232 QSVNGDAWEGASV
+232 QSVNGNAWEGASV
-245 NFWDDVIDTTGNN
+245 NFWDDVIDTTNNN

-278 LDIVIDLNKTVQITR
+278 LDLVIDLNKNVKVTR

-304 GPSDTPY
+304 GPSDIPY

-326 TDSQTWQELGQFDI
+326 NDAQVWEELGQFDI
-340 GDPRDSE
+340 GDPRDSD
-347 GNIPTSALESAA
+347 GNIPQSALDSAA
-359 NGHDFELE
+359 NGHEFELDE
-367 SVSETFRY
+367 VSESFRY
-375 MKFSVTSNYGSETYV
+375 LKFSVTSNYGSEAYV

-395 TLYGL
+395 TMYGL
-400 DNL
+400 DDI

>member
-1 MKMKNR
+1 MKYR
-7 IMKKLFLI
+7 IMKKLLFIPLFVF
-15 ALIIFTATAC
+15 AAVAC
-25 SEKEDG
+25 SDKEDG
-31 DTTPPSVLTIE
+31 DTTPPGVLTVDM
-42 SVTPT
+42 VTPT

-52 ITYTLPNDND
+52 INYTLPDDND
-62 ILYVR
+62 ILYVK

-84 FNNSIEID
+84 YNNSIEID

-109 NYNQSAPIYVELIP
+109 NFNQSAPIFVELIP

-128 YLVQQSI
+128 YLVQESI
-135 EISSDLGG
+135 ELAPDLGG
-143 FRISWENIESKTVYV
+143 FRITWDNIESKTVYV
-158 FVHIDNAGEEEIR
+158 YVHINDGTDEEVR
-171 ILSSDNPEESIAVR
+171 ILSSDNAQESIAVR
-185 GLPSEEISISTR
+185 GLPSTEISISTR
-197 IEDFDENSTTLEY
+197 VQDFDENTTTLEE

-217 FEELIDKSTWTLLTS
+217 FEEVIDKSTWTLLAS
-232 QSVNGDAWEGASV
+232 QSVNGNAWEGDST

-278 LDIVIDLNKTVQITR
+278 LDLVINLNKNVKITR
-293 FTVWQRAYWYN
+293 FSVWQRAFWYN
-304 GPSDTPY
+304 GPSDIPY

-326 TDSQTWQELGQFDI
+326 NDAQAWQELGQFDI

-347 GNIPTSALESAA
+347 GNIPAAALESAA
-359 NGHDFELE
+359 NGHEFELDA
-367 SVSETFRY
+367 VSETFRY
-375 MKFSVTSNYGSETYV
+375 LKFSVTSNYGSETYV